1 MITVILL
8 NTIRIMG
15 DISTQSVT
23 LRCTVKLPDGTSR
36 TIQYS
41 PTAAEY
47 DLWGSDDS
55 YIINLLL
62 NRNGMTL

>member
-1 MITVILL
+1 
-8 NTIRIMG
+8 MG